1 MTKGLR
7 GEPQPTMTVRKKKP
21 RTLLEAAFIRYG
33 LEVVTVARLVGT
45 NRMRI
50 NRLQRGIA
58 PAGSAI
64 RARLLKVIR
73 ALAEDESSRR
83 PTSFR

>member
-1 MTKGLR
+1 
-7 GEPQPTMTVRKKKP
+7 MTVRNKEP
-21 RTLLEAAFIRYG
+21 RTLLEAAFIRYK
-33 LEVVTVARLVGT
+33 LDVVKVARLAGT

-58 PAGSAI
+58 PARRPL

-73 ALAEDESSRR
+73 QLAEDESITEADLF
-83 PTSFR
+83 PVEG

>member
-1 MTKGLR
+1 MTARDK
-7 GEPQPTMTVRKKKP
+7 EP
-21 RTLLEAAFIRYG
+21 RTPLEAAFIRYG

-58 PAGSAI
+58 PARGPL

-73 ALAEDESSRR
+73 HLANDESITEADLF
-83 PTSFR
+83 PVDG